1 MSGTMQFDLVSPERS
16 LASGQASSILIPGSD
31 GDMVAMPDHAPVVTG
46 LRPGIVVAEI
56 DGGVQEYVVTG
67 GFAQI
72 TKEGATV
79 LADEALPKADA
90 TSEFLDV
97 RIAAARESQGGSAG
111 ATADEA
117 AKRVADLETL
127 KGML

>member
-16 LASGQASSILIPGSD
+16 LASGQASSILIPGAD

-46 LRPGIVVAEI
+46 LRPGMVVAEI

-72 TKEGATV
+72 TVEGATV
-79 LADEALPKADA
+79 LADEALPKAETTA
-90 TSEFLDV
+90 EFLDE
-97 RIAAARESQGGSAG
+97 RIAAAKESQDGSAG
-111 ATADEA
+111 AAADKA

>member
-1 MSGTMQFDLVSPERS
+1 MPGTLQFDLVSPERS
-16 LASGQASSILIPGSD
+16 LASAKAVSVLIPGAD

-46 LRPGIVVAEI
+46 LRPGIVAAEL

-72 TKEGATV
+72 TMEGTTV
-79 LADEALPKADA
+79 LADEALPKAEA
-90 TSEFLDV
+90 TPEFLDE
-97 RIAAARESQGGSAG
+97 RIAAARESQDGSAG
-111 ATADEA
+111 AAADEA

>member
-46 LRPGIVVAEI
+46 LRPGIVAAEI

>member
-1 MSGTMQFDLVSPERS
+1 MSGTLQFDLVAPERS
-16 LASGQASSILIPGSD
+16 LASGQASSVLIPGAD

-46 LRPGIVVAEI
+46 LRPGIVAAEI
-56 DGGVQEYVVTG
+56 EGSVQEYVVTG

-72 TKEGATV
+72 TMEGATI
-79 LADEALPKADA
+79 LADEALPKAEA
-90 TSEFLDV
+90 TSEFLDE
-97 RIAAARESQGGSAG
+97 RIAAARESQDGAAG

>member
-1 MSGTMQFDLVSPERS
+1 MSDTLKFDLVAPERS
-16 LASGQASSILIPGSD
+16 LASGQASSVLIPGAD

-46 LRPGIVVAEI
+46 LRPGIVTAEI

-72 TKEGATV
+72 TMEGATI
-79 LADEALPKADA
+79 LADEALPKAEA
-90 TSEFLDV
+90 TSEFLDE
-97 RIAAARESQGGSAG
+97 RIAAAKESQDDAAG
-111 ATADEA
+111 AAADEA

>member
-1 MSGTMQFDLVSPERS
+1 MPGTMQFDLVSPERS
-16 LASGQASSILIPGSD
+16 LASGHASSVLIPGAD

-46 LRPGIVVAEI
+46 LRPGIVAAEI
-56 DGGVQEYVVTG
+56 DGGMLEFVVTG

-72 TKEGATV
+72 TTEGATV
-79 LADEALPKADA
+79 LADEALPKAEI
-90 TSEFLDV
+90 TSGFLDE
-97 RIAAARESQGGSAG
+97 RIAAAKEGQEGSTG
-111 ATADEA
+111 ATADET

>member
-1 MSGTMQFDLVSPERS
+1 
-16 LASGQASSILIPGSD
+16 
-31 GDMVAMPDHAPVVTG
+31 
-46 LRPGIVVAEI
+46 LRPGIVAAEL

-72 TKEGATV
+72 TMEGTTV
-79 LADEALPKADA
+79 LADEALPKAEA
-90 TSEFLDV
+90 TPEFLDE
-97 RIAAARESQGGSAG
+97 RIAAARESQDGSAG
-111 ATADEA
+111 AAADEA

>member
-1 MSGTMQFDLVSPERS
+1 MPGTLQFDLVSPERS
-16 LASGQASSILIPGSD
+16 LASATAVSVLIPGAD

-46 LRPGIVVAEI
+46 LRPGIVAAEL

-72 TKEGATV
+72 TMEGTTV
-79 LADEALPKADA
+79 LADEALPKAEA
-90 TSEFLDV
+90 TPEFLDE
-97 RIAAARESQGGSAG
+97 RIAAARESQDGSAG
-111 ATADEA
+111 AAADEA